1 MKSLFLK
8 IFLSFWMAFALF
20 LVLAILV
27 TLAFRPRTSS
37 WEGLLAT
44 AMNDSVNA
52 YEQKGTAGL
61 GEYFDNLEKTQH
73 VRVFLFNENME
84 EILHRGAPEWALRVA
99 KGGPR
104 VPHEGFIFPA
114 PPPVLR
120 DSRASSDGL
129 HRYTL
134 VLSPPPGPRLFLGPR
149 GLPIPGLIIAVISSG
164 LVCYLLAWFLTM
176 PIVRLR
182 AATRQLAAGDL
193 TARAGAPNV
202 TRRDEVAGLMRD
214 FDGMAERL
222 ENLVKAQSRLLND
235 ISHELRSPL
244 ARLNVAL
251 GLARQRS
258 GPESAA
264 MLERIELEASRL
276 NELIGR
282 LLTLARL
289 EDGEQHVPST
299 PFSLDEVVLNVS
311 EDAEFEAQAR
321 RSHVR
326 SEIPPGIWVVRGDP
340 SLLHSAIENVVRNAI
355 RYTREGTTVDI
366 DLERKEIAG
375 GEEAVVRVTDCGS
388 GVPPDALEKLFQPFY
403 RLDDARGRQTGGVGL
418 GLAITERAVRFHG
431 GRVAAT
437 NRSEGGLMVEI
448 HLPLMVL
455 TASSEEALNAVASD
469 QWPVASGQ
477 RE

>member
-8 IFLSFWMAFALF
+8 IFLSFWLAFALF

-27 TLAFRPRTSS
+27 TLAFRPRASS
-37 WEGLLAT
+37 WEALLAT
-44 AMNDSVNA
+44 ALNDSVNA
-52 YEQKGTAGL
+52 YEQSGNRGL
-61 GEYFDNLEKTQH
+61 RDYLENLEKTQH
-73 VRVFLFNENME
+73 VRAFLFNENME
-84 EILHRGAPEWALRVA
+84 EVSHRGAPEWAVRVA
-99 KGGPR
+99 TGGPR

-129 HRYTL
+129 HRFTL
-134 VLSPPPGPRLFLGPR
+134 VLAPPPGPRLFLGPR
-149 GLPIPGLIIAVISSG
+149 GLPIPGLFIAVISSG
-164 LVCYLLAWFLTM
+164 FVCYLLAWFLTM
-176 PIVRLR
+176 PVVRLR

-202 TRRDEVAGLMRD
+202 RRRDEVAGLMRD
-214 FDGMAERL
+214 FDAMAERL
-222 ENLVKAQSRLLND
+222 ESLVKAQSRLLND

-251 GLARQRS
+251 GLARQRANA
-258 GPESAA
+258 ESAT
-264 MLERIELEASRL
+264 MLDRIELEAGRL

-282 LLTLARL
+282 LLTLARM
-289 EDGEQHVPST
+289 EDGEQRIPSS
-299 PFSLDEVVLNVS
+299 PVLLEDVVLSVA

-321 RSHVR
+321 RCHVR
-326 SEIPPGIWVVRGDP
+326 SEIPAGRWTVRGDAP
-340 SLLHSAIENVVRNAI
+340 LLHSAIENVVRNAV
-355 RYTREGTTVDI
+355 RYTREGSTVEI
-366 DLERKEIAG
+366 RLRKVEGAG
-375 GEEAVVRVTDCGS
+375 GSEAVVQVSDCGD

-431 GRVAAT
+431 GRVSAT

-448 HLPLMVL
+448 RLPLISVDL
-455 TASSEEALNAVASD
+455 VDVDAPEHAPLEIA
-469 QWPVASGQ
+469 P
-477 RE
+477 